1 MSPMISYQSHAD
13 DLTADDLQGFFEG
26 WPNPPS
32 AETLLRLLRAAYHV
46 ELAIDSSSGRV
57 IGFVYAVSDGI
68 LSAYIPLLEVLPE
81 HRGAG
86 LGSELVRRL
95 MAALD
100 NIYMLDVI
108 CDEGV
113 VPFYEHLG
121 LTRLAGMAR
130 RHPTALDGLGYG

>member
-1 MSPMISYQSHAD
+1 MISYQSHAD
-13 DLTADDLQGFFEG
+13 DLTAHDLQGFFEG

-32 AETLLRLLRAAYHV
+32 AETLLRLLRAAHSV
-46 ELAIDSSSGRV
+46 ELARDESSGRV

-68 LSAYIPLLEVLPE
+68 LAAYIPLLEVLPK

-86 LGSELVRRL
+86 LASELVRRL

-100 NIYMLDVI
+100 SIYMLDLV
-108 CDEGV
+108 CDEDV
-113 VPFYEHLG
+113 VPFYERLG

-130 RHPTALDGLGYG
+130 RHPSALEGLGGG